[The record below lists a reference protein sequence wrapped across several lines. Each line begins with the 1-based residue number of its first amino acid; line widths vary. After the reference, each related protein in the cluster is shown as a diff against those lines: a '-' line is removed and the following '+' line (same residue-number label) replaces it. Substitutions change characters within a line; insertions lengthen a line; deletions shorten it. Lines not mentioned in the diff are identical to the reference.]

1 MSSPSQSRRPWWLRL
16 VLLPYAPGFRWL
28 TLVFVV
34 LLGAAWWTGY
44 LDLGARYGW
53 WRLWPL
59 NTPLVEVAAADSQA
73 VALLDL
79 TRPDI
84 GRLAPLAETKQ
95 ARRLAE
101 SLALRFDIN
110 PKRDLL
116 QVLYAFSPS
125 EGALRVYSGRFRMTQ
140 VGEALQAQGAQQL
153 AWPDNNGGPAAQHWA
168 NPGQD
173 AGAEEWL
180 LYRDRFVL
188 AGTRAAIMGG
198 LARLRGEQQSFAEQA
213 QLAHG
218 LNQLGIRHLVTLLW
232 FGGGDRQAFSMVMD
246 PAPAEGVEALL
257 WRVWS
262 QQESPEAAAA
272 SARQVGQILDASQ
285 GLTGL
290 LLSANQRRLLQ
301 GAKARSQASELFVEG
316 EAQVQ
321 DLSALLQQVQNQ
333 DAMLRMAGA
342 VGAAALLGP
351 WVKALSGP

>member
-1 MSSPSQSRRPWWLRL
+1 MSKSVPGRRSWLLRL
-16 VLLPYAPGFRWL
+16 LLLPLRPGFRWL
-28 TLVFVV
+28 TLMF
-34 LLGAAWWTGY
+34 LLLFAAAWWTGY
-44 LDLGARYGW
+44 LDLGGRYVW
-53 WRLWPL
+53 WRFWPL
-59 NTPLVEVAAADSQA
+59 STPLVGVAAANSQA
-73 VALLDL
+73 VALLDM
-79 TRPDI
+79 TRPGT
-84 GRLAPLAETKQ
+84 GRLAPLAETEQ

-116 QVLYAFSPS
+116 QAMFAFSPS
-125 EGALRVYSGRFRMTQ
+125 EGPLRVYSGRFRMTQ

-153 AWPDNNGGPAAQHWA
+153 ALPDNNGGPATQHWA
-168 NPGQD
+168 KPGQD

-180 LYRDRFVL
+180 LYHDRFVL
-188 AGTRAAIMGG
+188 AGPRAAIMGG
-198 LARLRGEQQSFAEQA
+198 LARLRGEQPSFAEQP

-246 PAPAEGVEALL
+246 PAPAEGAKTLL

-272 SARQVGQILDASQ
+272 SARQVGQVLDASQ

-321 DLSALLQQVQNQ
+321 DLRALLQQVQNQ
-333 DAMLRMAGA
+333 DAMVRMAGA
-342 VGAAALLGP
+342 VGVAALLGP
-351 WVKALSGP
+351 WVKALSGL